1 VVFAF
6 TSNFYQGVAA
16 LKNNS
21 SAAEVEEGPVKE
33 NNFKEI
39 RKRDGRIVP
48 FDAGKITDA
57 IFKAAQ
63 AVGGSDRGIA
73 ENLTRQVVKSLKEKA
88 HNAIIPTVEEVQ
100 DEVEITLIE
109 NGHARTAK
117 AYILYRDRR
126 TRIREGKSELM
137 DVVKDILVETSRENA
152 NISNS
157 PSAKMLQIASAA
169 SKQYYLSNL
178 IPEEYS
184 RAHEEGAMH
193 IHDLDYYSKT
203 LNCLQIDLSKL
214 LQQGFNT
221 GYGYI
226 RPPRRI
232 ASAAAQAAI
241 ILQSNQNDMFGGQS
255 FPHFDRSIGEVI
267 RSFKTIPGYEE
278 IYQAMEG
285 LIYNLNTMHSLS
297 GYERIWVYD
306 KIKDELFPIS
316 MADFDQKFES
326 GRYQAL
332 SVNYNSGKTELK
344 DITAS
349 YKHKNINKLYT
360 VKLRSGQK
368 VTVTDNHSMITVDEL
383 GSITTAPPA
392 WLKRALVP
400 QELNLEKNE
409 INFDLKI
416 YPRSRKYQLEQLVLT
431 PALAKLMGFYA
442 AEGSADV
449 STIHLA
455 LFDRTLEIEAEELLK
470 QIHPDF
476 TVRLR
481 AMDGKPR
488 DIACNVGRQFAAFLA
503 DKCGRGAINKKV
515 PSELFFAPPPVV
527 RAFLDG
533 YLSGDAT
540 VGVNRIVAGTVS
552 LALREGLQ
560 LLFYKM
566 GIPVSVREEIPQS
579 QFATAN
585 ERCMISAGGYY
596 CNKLA
601 LSSEKGRKLGRLS
614 SVESEQTAYDYE
626 YLRPLIKAVYGVK
639 CKNAFK
645 YRLKPQYLDELA
657 ADLDKRILSKDELVL
672 LHKLST
678 EAFWFSSLEKV
689 LPAIETTEKHYLT
702 NKLKAKELPRF
713 CKYLPQFCAYKDL
726 LKRFYLSETV
736 NESTGSRIANRCKS
750 PQLTMRWALMI
761 LKQNRRMVELMEIIQ
776 RSRRLWPIRIKEL
789 IEEPYEPYVY
799 DLAVA
804 DNENF
809 LTASGIF
816 VHNSRAGAQVPFSSL
831 NFGTDT
837 TEEGRMVSKAVLEA
851 FRRGLGRG
859 ETPIFPNLVFRIKKG
874 ININPEDPNYDLYR
888 LALQVAARR
897 MNPTFSFMDSSFNKA
912 YGDEVSYMGCRTR
925 VIANRHGAEV
935 SAGRGNI
942 APVTLN
948 LPRIALESKG
958 QQELFFVQLDR
969 MLRIAA
975 RQLLHRFEVL
985 SRLRAR
991 DLPFL
996 MGQKLYLDSE
1006 QLGPED
1012 TIRDVIK
1019 HGTLAVGFIGLAET
1033 LQMLIGKHHGEDQE
1047 ALQLGLQI
1055 VEHMRRRTD
1064 SYADEYDLNIVLV
1077 ATPAEGL
1084 AGRFVKMDRERFGT
1098 IPGVT
1103 DKEYYSNS
1111 FHIPVYYTMSMFDKI
1126 AGEGKFHSLCN
1137 AGHISY
1143 TELEAPPANNLDAV
1157 DSVVRKMADSDFG
1170 YGGINFPIDECRNC
1184 SFSGVFSGSCPEC
1197 GSPDIRRI
1205 RRITGYLSTDERF
1218 NEAKLSELKDRRVHY
1233 SPAKSR

>member
-1 VVFAF
+1 M
-6 TSNFYQGVAA
+6 
-16 LKNNS
+16 
-21 SAAEVEEGPVKE
+21 
-33 NNFKEI
+33 EI
-39 RKRDGRIVP
+39 RKRDGRIVT
-48 FDAGKITDA
+48 FNAEKITDA
-57 IFKAAQ
+57 IFKAAA

-73 ENLTRQVVKSLKEKA
+73 ENLTRQVIISLKEKA
-88 HNAIIPTVEEVQ
+88 HSVIIPTVEEVQ
-100 DEVEITLIE
+100 DEVERVLIE

-226 RPPRRI
+226 RPPKRI

-255 FPHFDRSIGEVI
+255 FPHFDRSMGEVI
-267 RSFKTIPGYEE
+267 RSFKTVPGYEE
-278 IYQAMEG
+278 IYQSMEG
-285 LIYNLNTMHSLS
+285 LIYNLNTMH
-297 GYERIWVYD
+297 
-306 KIKDELFPIS
+306 
-316 MADFDQKFES
+316 
-326 GRYQAL
+326 
-332 SVNYNSGKTELK
+332 
-344 DITAS
+344 
-349 YKHKNINKLYT
+349 
-360 VKLRSGQK
+360 
-368 VTVTDNHSMITVDEL
+368 
-383 GSITTAPPA
+383 
-392 WLKRALVP
+392 
-400 QELNLEKNE
+400 
-409 INFDLKI
+409 
-416 YPRSRKYQLEQLVLT
+416 
-431 PALAKLMGFYA
+431 
-442 AEGSADV
+442 
-449 STIHLA
+449 
-455 LFDRTLEIEAEELLK
+455 
-470 QIHPDF
+470 
-476 TVRLR
+476 
-481 AMDGKPR
+481 
-488 DIACNVGRQFAAFLA
+488 
-503 DKCGRGAINKKV
+503 
-515 PSELFFAPPPVV
+515 
-527 RAFLDG
+527 
-533 YLSGDAT
+533 
-540 VGVNRIVAGTVS
+540 
-552 LALREGLQ
+552 
-560 LLFYKM
+560 
-566 GIPVSVREEIPQS
+566 
-579 QFATAN
+579 
-585 ERCMISAGGYY
+585 
-596 CNKLA
+596 
-601 LSSEKGRKLGRLS
+601 
-614 SVESEQTAYDYE
+614 
-626 YLRPLIKAVYGVK
+626 
-639 CKNAFK
+639 
-645 YRLKPQYLDELA
+645 
-657 ADLDKRILSKDELVL
+657 
-672 LHKLST
+672 
-678 EAFWFSSLEKV
+678 
-689 LPAIETTEKHYLT
+689 
-702 NKLKAKELPRF
+702 
-713 CKYLPQFCAYKDL
+713 
-726 LKRFYLSETV
+726 
-736 NESTGSRIANRCKS
+736 
-750 PQLTMRWALMI
+750 
-761 LKQNRRMVELMEIIQ
+761 
-776 RSRRLWPIRIKEL
+776 
-789 IEEPYEPYVY
+789 
-799 DLAVA
+799 
-804 DNENF
+804 
-809 LTASGIF
+809 
-816 VHNSRAGAQVPFSSL
+816 SRAGAQVPFSSL

-859 ETPIFPNLVFRIKKG
+859 ETPIFPNLVFRIKEG
-874 ININPEDPNYDLYR
+874 VNFNPGDPNHDLYR

-897 MNPTFSFMDSSFNKA
+897 MNPTFSFMDSSFNRA
-912 YGDEVSYMGCRTR
+912 FGDEVSYMGCRTR

-969 MLRIAA
+969 VLIIAV

-985 SRLRAR
+985 SRLKAR

-996 MGQKLYLDSE
+996 MGQKLYLDAEKLGSE
-1006 QLGPED
+1006 D
-1012 TIRDVIK
+1012 SIRDVIK
-1019 HGTLAVGFIGLAET
+1019 HGTLAIGFIGLAET

-1047 ALQLGLQI
+1047 ALEFGLKI
-1055 VEHMRRRTD
+1055 IEHMRRRTD
-1064 SYADEYDLNIVLV
+1064 SFAEEYDLNIVLV

-1126 AGEGKFHSLCN
+1126 AGEGRFHSLCN

-1157 DSVVRKMADSDFG
+1157 DSIVRMMAQSDFG

-1184 SFSGVFSGSCPEC
+1184 SFSGVFNGSCPQC

-1233 SPAKSR
+1233 KPAVER